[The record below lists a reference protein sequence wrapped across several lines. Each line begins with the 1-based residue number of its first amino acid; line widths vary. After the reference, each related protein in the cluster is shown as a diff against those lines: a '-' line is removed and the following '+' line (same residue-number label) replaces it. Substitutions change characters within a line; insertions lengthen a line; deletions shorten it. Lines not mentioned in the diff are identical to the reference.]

1 MNFSASE
8 IEELVREVLRRLN
21 PTEQTINPN
30 KKTPT
35 INRVEIGERVVATEQ
50 IAMVP
55 EEATARIQETAVVT
69 PAARELAAER
79 KIVLER
85 GAASGSIQE
94 MLSLYAVSPQVGQLA
109 ESLGREFTLDAMEK
123 HDRTVDAVRAASN
136 LLKKKEAGSDTPLVR
151 CLLLSGEVET
161 AVLLANRSPH
171 VRAVV
176 YQNLGQLRRAMGTVE
191 VNMLI
196 LDPLGRSR
204 CEVVEAGQILLHGPS
219 HPHNESLHTV
229 RHAIGN

>member
-1 MNFSASE
+1 MNLSASE
-8 IEELVREVLRRLN
+8 IEELVREVLRRLY
-21 PTEQTINPN
+21 PTEQKIKPN
-30 KKTPT
+30 NKTPT

-55 EEATARIQETAVVT
+55 EEATARIQATAVVT
-69 PAARELAAER
+69 PAARELAADR

-85 GAASGSIQE
+85 GAASGSTREI
-94 MLSLYAVSPQVGQLA
+94 LSLYTVSPQTDQLA
-109 ESLGREFTLDAMEK
+109 ESLGREFTMHAMEK
-123 HDRTVDAVRAASN
+123 HDCTVDAVRAASD
-136 LLKKKEAGSDTPLVR
+136 LLKKKEAGSDAPLVR
-151 CLLLSGEVET
+151 CLLLTGEVEG

-176 YQNLGQLRRAMGTVE
+176 YQNLGKLRRAMGTVG

-204 CEVVEAGQILLHGPS
+204 CEVVEAGQILLRGPS
-219 HPHNESLHTV
+219 QPHSESLHTV
-229 RHAIGN
+229 RHATGN